1 MRPIQVLHR
10 VEGHAQVLGD
20 HRQRAAGGLRP
31 VLDVVSAV
39 AQKYVLLREVRVG
52 VIDFRLLVLRMVA
65 ALQHRGRILVC
76 NCTLGSCF

>member
-20 HRQRAAGGLRP
+20 HRQRAAGGLRS

-52 VIDFRLLVLRMVA
+52 AIDFRLLVLRMVA
-65 ALQHRGRILVC
+65 ALQRRGRILVC
-76 NCTLGSCF
+76 NCTLGGCY